1 MSIELLLFIDER
13 PRSNKCVKLIQDYI
27 EFIKKSCPCQLEV
40 IEIHEQPHL
49 VEHFRLVATP
59 TLIKVSPGPKQ
70 TLAGSNLINQLER
83 WWPQW
88 KILLEEKYSD
98 CETKEDTTT
107 SVLIKYSAEL
117 KRLSDEVFRLKKE
130 KKNLLDQLNF
140 KDQVL
145 AMLAHDLRSPLTATS
160 IAIDTLAIVQDKEVN
175 ESCTK
180 LKKQLFFQTY
190 NQLQIMNRLITDI
203 LQASKSMNGELKV
216 ERTEVFLSRLFKEI
230 FKQYINSL
238 KEKSIN
244 FIEDI
249 PEDIPAVYADEELI
263 RQVIINLLDNAVK
276 YTPKNGTITLS
287 ILHRTSQ
294 KIQVSISDTGPGIP
308 KEKKERIFEGHFRLQ
323 RDLKK
328 EGYGLGLSLCRK
340 IIRVH
345 YGQIWVDSMLKQGSC
360 FHFTLPVYR

>member
-107 SVLIKYSAEL
+107 IGLIKYSAEL
-117 KRLSDEVFRLKKE
+117 IRLSDEVFRLKKE

-287 ILHRTSQ
+287 
-294 KIQVSISDTGPGIP
+294 
-308 KEKKERIFEGHFRLQ
+308 
-323 RDLKK
+323 
-328 EGYGLGLSLCRK
+328 
-340 IIRVH
+340 
-345 YGQIWVDSMLKQGSC
+345 
-360 FHFTLPVYR
+360 